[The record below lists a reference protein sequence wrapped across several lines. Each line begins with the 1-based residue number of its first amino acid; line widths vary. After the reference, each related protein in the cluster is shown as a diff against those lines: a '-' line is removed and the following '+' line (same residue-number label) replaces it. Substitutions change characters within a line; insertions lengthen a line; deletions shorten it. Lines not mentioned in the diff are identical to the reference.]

1 MKLLVAAQKLDLNDD
16 NLGFFHAWVEKLA
29 QKCEQVFVICNS
41 AGEYNLPQNVKVFS
55 LGREIGNSK
64 LKRYF
69 LFYKFFLNNIKKS
82 DRIFFHMCPEYV
94 LAGGLI
100 SKLFEKKNILW
111 YTHKNVSWKLR
122 LAEKLVDKIFTASKE
137 SCRIDSK
144 KVEVIGHGIN
154 INKFSISPLA
164 DNFQF
169 SKKIEDGKFR
179 IISAGRI
186 AKVKNYDLLIEV
198 AEILKKR
205 NFDFLITIAGA
216 PILEKDRIYFDDLKK
231 KIEEKN
237 LTDFV
242 NFIGPVPYKN
252 IFEFYRQGDL
262 FVNFSDTGS
271 IDKAVLE
278 AMASGCLVLTFNEA
292 FKSILQEKYFTVK
305 NSQDIADKILY
316 LAQNFEADGSLRE
329 YVLRNHN
336 LENLADKL
344 IAKL

>member
-1 MKLLVAAQKLDLNDD
+1 MKLLIVAQKLDLNDD
-16 NLGFFHAWVEKLA
+16 NLGFFHAWIEKLA
-29 QKCEQVFVICNS
+29 QKCERIFVICNS

-100 SKLFEKKNILW
+100 SKLFGKENVLW
-111 YTHKNVSWKLR
+111 YTHKNVSWKLK
-122 LAEKLVDKIFTASKE
+122 LAEKLIDKIFTASKE

-144 KVEVIGHGIN
+144 KVKMIGHGIDME
-154 INKFSISPLA
+154 KFSNQKLKFKDS
-164 DNFQF
+164 
-169 SKKIEDGKFR
+169 GKFR
-179 IISAGRI
+179 IISVGRI
-186 AKVKNYDLLIEV
+186 AEVKNYDLLIDA
-198 AEILKKR
+198 AEILKSR

-216 PILEKDRIYFDDLKK
+216 PILEKDRIYFNALKE

-237 LTDFV
+237 LSEYI

-252 IFEFYRQGDL
+252 IFEFYQQGNL

-271 IDKAVLE
+271 IDKVILE
-278 AMASGCLVLTFNEA
+278 AMASGCLVLTSNEA
-292 FKSILQEKYFTVK
+292 FENILPEKYFIVK
-305 NSQDIADKILY
+305 NSQKIADKILY
-316 LAQNFEADGSLRE
+316 LAQNFEADGFLRE

-336 LENLADKL
+336 LENLTDKL